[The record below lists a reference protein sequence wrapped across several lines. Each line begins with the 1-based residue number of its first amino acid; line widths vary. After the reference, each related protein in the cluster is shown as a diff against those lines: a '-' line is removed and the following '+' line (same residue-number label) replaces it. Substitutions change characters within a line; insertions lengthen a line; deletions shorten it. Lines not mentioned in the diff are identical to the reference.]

1 MSTGYISSDFMEI
14 RQHLAH
20 YIGTKEQRKISNYN
34 STYAGAQYDSGA
46 RKALKKQDDE
56 VRSIMAK
63 GVHGMSAKATK
74 AFERMQ
80 QSGKLAYQAY
90 LLYKQNG
97 FGNVQG
103 ARGERNQQDPKKFIK
118 AYEDFYKN
126 LESYS
131 TIIDNL
137 PESTQNSIVNAAD
150 RATIGF
156 TGKHSNDAALRG
168 VLGIDGTAIT
178 AMDDLYERLKK
189 LHIPSNHS
197 KPTSSSE
204 SQNTNN
210 VHGTQAYR
218 RGSEYDHIRDSFN
231 AAAKATEKLADKR
244 RRR

>member
-1 MSTGYISSDFMEI
+1 MNTGYISSDFMEI

-20 YIGTKEQRKISNYN
+20 YVGKKEQRKIANYN

-46 RKALKKQDDE
+46 RKALKKQENE
-56 VRSIMAK
+56 VRSIYSK
-63 GVHGMSAKATK
+63 GVHGMSVKATK
-74 AFERMQ
+74 AFERLQ

-97 FGNVQG
+97 FGNIQG
-103 ARGERNQQDPKKFIK
+103 ARGERNQQDPRKFIK

-126 LESYS
+126 MESYNAIVS
-131 TIIDNL
+131 NL
-137 PESTQNSIVNAAD
+137 PESTQTSIANAGD
-150 RATIGF
+150 RASLGF
-156 TGKHSNDAALRG
+156 KGRYGGDAALRG
-168 VLGIDGTAIT
+168 VFGIDGASIT
-178 AMDDLYERLKK
+178 DMDNLYERVKK
-189 LHIPSNHS
+189 IHIPSNHS

-218 RGSEYDHIRDSFN
+218 RGSAYDHMRDSFN
-231 AAAKATEKLADKR
+231 TAAKATEKLADKR

>member
-20 YIGTKEQRKISNYN
+20 YIGKKEQRKVANYN

-46 RKALKKQDDE
+46 RKALKKQDEE
-56 VRSIMAK
+56 VRPIWSEGI
-63 GVHGMSAKATK
+63 HGMSAKAAK
-74 AFERMQ
+74 AFEKLQ

-97 FGNVQG
+97 FNNIQG
-103 ARGERNQQDPKKFIK
+103 ARGERNQQDPRKFIK

-126 LESYS
+126 LETYD
-131 TIIDNL
+131 TILNNL
-137 PESTQNSIVNAAD
+137 PESTRNSIVNAAD
-150 RATIGF
+150 RANLGF
-156 TGKHSNDAALRG
+156 KGKYGDDAALRAIS
-168 VLGIDGTAIT
+168 GIDGASIT
-178 AMDDLYERLKK
+178 DMDNLYERLKK
-189 LHIPSNHS
+189 IHIPSNHT

-218 RGSEYDHIRDSFN
+218 RGSAYDHMRDSFN

-244 RRR
+244 RRG